1 MNKKYTEQDIYRL
14 IWEFESAVTA
24 VTRAKTY
31 CECWQAKTK
40 EERDR
45 IQATAKRLLADVRV
59 TRQAV
64 LDAMKETSS

>member
-1 MNKKYTEQDIYRL
+1 MNKTYTELVWD
-14 IWEFESAVTA
+14 FEKAVTI

-45 IQATAKRLLADVRV
+45 IQATAKELLANVRV
-59 TRQAV
+59 ARQA
-64 LDAMKETSS
+64 LYDYDAMKETTS